1 MRKLESLPPIE
12 ERLAVSKAEAAQLL
26 SVSVRTIDN
35 WRREGKI
42 GSRVLISVKSLQN
55 LVEGNDSLQAH
66 HFNRKNDKFHTS
78 ILFSDP

>member
-1 MRKLESLPPIE
+1 MLLVPRRLESSSPIE

-55 LVEGNDSLQAH
+55 LVEGNDS
-66 HFNRKNDKFHTS
+66 FGDE
-78 ILFSDP
+78 